1 MSTIFRRAGLLLGAL
16 GIVCASNAQADDFRP
31 AQALIESGLFI
42 SQAEA
47 DAVYARLDAPRPT
60 TDRPIPGT
68 AAYWESG
75 AVGLG
80 QSERAGRLGWS
91 GDATQMRIGVDRELR
106 AGMIA
111 GASAAASIGGVGS
124 ADLKSRIVA
133 GHADI
138 YARFDEGAAFAKT
151 DLGVS
156 SFTFE
161 GLSREGSTAIAT
173 GQALRAGGQFG
184 ATADLGGIKW
194 TPTVALT
201 ATGHALNGFR
211 ESGQAAAQFAARQA
225 MAATATVRLGG
236 TKAVR
241 VDPSHTVTLSGFV
254 GADEVVAYAASALKA
269 RSAAAGSTS
278 ESLAAPNGRGLVGG
292 LGIGTALDNGMTFK
306 VDYDYG
312 RRDGVATQTGR
323 AKIGLAF

>member
-1 MSTIFRRAGLLLGAL
+1 MSTSFSRAGLLLGAI
-16 GIVCASNAQADDFRP
+16 GVVFACDAQADDYRS
-31 AQALIESGLFI
+31 AQALVESGLFL

-47 DAVYARLDAPRPT
+47 DAVYARLDAPRPE

-91 GDATQMRIGVDRELR
+91 GDATQMRAGVDRELR
-106 AGMIA
+106 TGMIA
-111 GASAAASIGGVGS
+111 GASAAASIGSVAS
-124 ADLKSRIVA
+124 ADLNGRIVA

-138 YARFDEGAAFAKT
+138 YARFDEGGAFAKT

-161 GLSREGSTAIAT
+161 GLSRGASTAIAT
-173 GQALRAGGQFG
+173 GQALRVGGQLG
-184 ATADLGGIKW
+184 ATADIGGIKW
-194 TPTVALT
+194 TPTVAVT

-211 ESGQAAAQFAARQA
+211 ESGQAAAHFAARQA
-225 MAATATVRLGG
+225 VAATATVRLGG

-269 RSAAAGSTS
+269 RSAASGASS
-278 ESLAAPNGRGLVGG
+278 LSLASPNGRGLVGG
-292 LGIGTALDNGMTFK
+292 LGIGTAIANGMSVK

-312 RRDGVATQTGR
+312 RRDGVATQSGR
-323 AKIGLAF
+323 AKLGVAF